1 MEPNSNKSYE
11 QDLLEVER
19 KLLMF
24 KTMMQGIQVN
34 IAELE
39 KSNNLMFI
47 IALTDI
53 KNKVIPNNHHYS
65 VINIEDNKTPEKN
78 CNKETVKKEVSDNI
92 SKFNN
97 KKEQSLKEEKEGNTK
112 IIDNYK
118 EKLFNYKE
126 FKPTDNI
133 KNTGGK
139 VVPEN
144 KNILNKDNSS
154 WLKKENV
161 NTNTNTKID
170 EKKEVKN
177 KNSENELIIKLSQDP
192 KPSIFD
198 ELFDEDKPIRSK
210 LSDEE
215 EEINNEN
222 NSNIE
227 EEDNF
232 LKRKRVVKTKPKSIY
247 NNFFKLRKVKIQPKS
262 YLGKAVNTVYK
273 KAFEENKEIIDL
285 DINSNEEEP
294 NNNDFYS
301 IKGPSNTGFI
311 NSNKAKQKRKEF
323 KGYQCTVCHQVKKS

>member
-1 MEPNSNKSYE
+1 M
-11 QDLLEVER
+11 
-19 KLLMF
+19 
-24 KTMMQGIQVN
+24 
-34 IAELE
+34 
-39 KSNNLMFI
+39 
-47 IALTDI
+47 TDI
-53 KNKVIPNNHHYS
+53 KNKVIPINQQHS
-65 VINIEDNKTPEKN
+65 VINLEDNKTPEKN
-78 CNKETVKKEVSDNI
+78 CNKETVKKDVTDNI

-97 KKEQSLKEEKEGNTK
+97 QKEQSLKEEKEGNAK

-126 FKPTDNI
+126 FKPKDNI
-133 KNTGGK
+133 KNTGGQ
-139 VVPEN
+139 VIPEK
-144 KNILNKDNSS
+144 KNILNKDNST
-154 WLKKENV
+154 WLKKENI
-161 NTNTNTKID
+161 NTNTNMNTKAE
-170 EKKEVKN
+170 EKKEVKS

-198 ELFDEDKPIRSK
+198 EMFDEDKPIKSK

-215 EEINNEN
+215 EEMNNEN
-222 NSNIE
+222 NSDIL
-227 EEDNF
+227 EEDDDF
-232 LKRKRVVKTKPKSIY
+232 LQRKRVIKAKPKSIY

-262 YLGKAVNTVYK
+262 YLRKAVNTEYK
-273 KAFEENKEIIDL
+273 RAFEENKEIIDL